1 MFDEAADQLY
11 SSSLEDFASE
21 RARLVKELR
30 AAGKPEDAGTLA
42 KSRKP
47 TVGAWVLNHL
57 ESPITGRIGPRRP
70 SRFHQTAT

>member
-1 MFDEAADQLY
+1 MNFDEAADQLY
-11 SSSLEDFASE
+11 SSSLEDFARE

-47 TVGAWVLNHL
+47 TVGA
-57 ESPITGRIGPRRP
+57 
-70 SRFHQTAT
+70 